1 MAITNKEEGVWILPQ
16 VYNKQMEGD
25 IWDYT
30 EVLELYSWGY
40 NSAGN
45 LGQNNRTN
53 QSSPIQVPGTTW
65 NSTGHSRASTSFATK
80 TDGTLWSWGGDNY
93 GMGGTGGANE
103 YMSSPTQIGDGT
115 DWSQGDNNAIS
126 GHDFS
131 LFVKTDGTMF
141 GAGRNN
147 QGQLGLN
154 NKTDQ
159 SSPTQVGGED
169 GWSAVS
175 GCYNSS
181 MALRTDGTLW
191 SWGNGSYG
199 KLGHNQSMSSYSSP
213 KQVGTDTTW
222 SIITGNGNFAAI
234 KTDGTLWSWGF
245 NREGQLGH
253 NTGGNPGTYA
263 SVSSPK
269 QLPGTWQDVSTMRE
283 GAYAVTTDGKLYA
296 WGRNQ
301 FGELG
306 LNQFWNPTNNGIS
319 SPTQVGTD
327 TTWQAVSAGTY
338 TCFASKTDGSLW
350 AWGRNING
358 GGGFNDGGNKYSS
371 PVQLPGNWVATA
383 GSFNGTTTDGAM
395 GLKKT

>member
-30 EVLELYSWGY
+30 EVLELYSWGA
-40 NSAGN
+40 STSGELA
-45 LGQNNRTN
+45 QNNKTTY
-53 QSSPIQVPGTTW
+53 SSPRQVPGTTW
-65 NSTGHSRASTSFATK
+65 NYTSHSRSNGIFGTK
-80 TDGTLWSWGGDNY
+80 TDGTLWSWGASSY
-93 GMGGTGGANE
+93 GYGGRNSQSSR
-103 YMSSPTQIGDGT
+103 SSPAQIPGT
-115 DWSQGDNNAIS
+115 DWSSSDNAHIN

-131 LFVKTDGTMF
+131 LMTKTDGTMWA
-141 GAGRNN
+141 AGRNN
-147 QGQLGLN
+147 QGQLGQN
-154 NKTDQ
+154 NKTDR

-175 GCYNSS
+175 GSYNSS

-191 SWGNGSYG
+191 SWGNGAYG
-199 KLGHNQSMSSYSSP
+199 KLGHNQSMTSYSSP
-213 KQVGTDTTW
+213 KQVGSGTDW

-234 KTDGTLWSWGF
+234 KTNGTLWSWGF

-327 TTWQAVSAGTY
+327 TTWSKVSAGTY
-338 TCFASKTDGSLW
+338 AVYATKTDGTFW
-350 AWGRNING
+350 TWGRAG
-358 GGGFNDGGNKYSS
+358 QGQLGLNDATNRSS
-371 PVQLPGNWVATA
+371 PTQLPGTWVDD
-383 GSFNGTTTDGAM
+383 GFNGGSNWAFA
-395 GLKKT
+395 LKKT